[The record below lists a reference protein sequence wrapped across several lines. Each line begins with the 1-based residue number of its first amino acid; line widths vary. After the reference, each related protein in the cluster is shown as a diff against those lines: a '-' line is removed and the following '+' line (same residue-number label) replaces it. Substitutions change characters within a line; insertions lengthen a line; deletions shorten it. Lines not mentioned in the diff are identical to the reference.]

1 MLGGR
6 SMKPGN
12 LTRSMSLAF
21 LVSIVLLLRASPL
34 HPEANDQTSL
44 PSALI
49 RARSAFERFVQKPS
63 LLTGSE
69 FYISISSAKETDSV
83 KTGILD
89 HIFGRRRTEVSI
101 GPYRTIAIEML
112 QGNIYAAKAAIRLLE
127 FVDNGW
133 QRPRSETIRV
143 AGWIGE
149 SLGDLVRVNPVL
161 FLRAC
166 YEEREN
172 PYLKAKGFPI
182 GFIPDIVK
190 KKTTRVAYELEMRR
204 KALWSVEDLELR
216 PARDECIEA
225 IDREIIITGSN
236 SPGFGE
242 LERKPPED
250 PRAEIISVFAEM
262 QSRPNPENMKRVLSL
277 FSDVSREYFVDFLDA
292 MFPEAGRR
300 DAEIPL
306 EIICR
311 EARCCNGYA
320 IEVLFRALVHWLG
333 LQSDLI
339 LEDISNLIL
348 IRPGLFI
355 EKLAKYRQLLCDVDS
370 TSKLDQHYFEWTCTH
385 ISTRDYWDVCE
396 DVILR
401 RRIDALAALDMPEYK
416 KLIGRCIRVI
426 EKKLNNTESV
436 WTAMHY
442 ISQKEGGGR

>member
-1 MLGGR
+1 MKLGILRLSIGL
-6 SMKPGN
+6 SF
-12 LTRSMSLAF
+12 LT
-21 LVSIVLLLRASPL
+21 SIVLLLHASQRQ
-34 HPEANDQTSL
+34 PEARDQTSL

-49 RARSAFERFVQKPS
+49 RARGALERFVQKPS

-69 FYISISSAKETDSV
+69 FYISISSGKETDSV

-89 HIFGRRRTEVSI
+89 HLFVRRRLSVSI

-112 QGNIYAAKAAIRLLE
+112 QENIYAAKAAIRLLE
-127 FVDNGW
+127 FVDSGW
-133 QRPRSETIRV
+133 QRPRSETSRV

-149 SLGDLVRVNPVL
+149 SLGDLVRVDPTL

-172 PYLKAKGFPI
+172 PFLKAKGFPV
-182 GFIPDIVK
+182 GFIPDIMK
-190 KKTTRVAYELEMRR
+190 KKKTRVAYELEMRR
-204 KALWSVEDLELR
+204 KALCSVEDLELR
-216 PARDECIEA
+216 LARDTCIET
-225 IDREIIITGSN
+225 IDRELLITGSS

-250 PRAEIISVFAEM
+250 PRAKIRSVFAEM
-262 QSRPNPENMKRVLSL
+262 RIRPNPENMKRVLSL
-277 FSDVSREYFVDFLDA
+277 FSYVPREYFVDLLDA

-311 EARCCNGYA
+311 EARCCNEDA

-355 EKLAKYRQLLCDVDS
+355 EKLAKYAQLLDDVDS
-370 TSKLDQHYFEWTCTH
+370 TSKLDQHYFEWICDY
-385 ISTRDYWDVCE
+385 ISIHDYWGAYE

-401 RRIDALAALDMPEYK
+401 RRIDALAALDMPEHQG
-416 KLIGRCIRVI
+416 LIDRCIGVI
-426 EKKLNNTESV
+426 EKRLKKILQEEN
-436 WTAMHY
+436 
-442 ISQKEGGGR
+442 GGQ

>member
-1 MLGGR
+1 
-6 SMKPGN
+6 MKPCI
-12 LTRSMSLAF
+12 LMRSIGLAF
-21 LVSIVLLLRASPL
+21 LVSVVLLLHASQRQL
-34 HPEANDQTSL
+34 EANDQTSL
-44 PSALI
+44 PSAMI
-49 RARSAFERFVQKPS
+49 RAKGALERFVQKPS
-63 LLTGSE
+63 SLTGSK
-69 FYISISSAKETDSV
+69 FYISISRGKETDSV

-89 HIFGRRRTEVSI
+89 HIFVRGGQSISI

-112 QGNIYAAKAAIRLLE
+112 QGNIYAAKAAIILLD

-172 PYLKAKGFPI
+172 PYLKEKGYPI
-182 GFIPDIVK
+182 GFIPDFMK
-190 KKTTRVAYELEMRR
+190 RKTTRVAYELEMRK

-225 IDREIIITGSN
+225 IDREIIVTGSN
-236 SPGFGE
+236 IPGFGE
-242 LERKPPED
+242 LERRPSED
-250 PRAEIISVFAEM
+250 PRTEIISVFTEM

-277 FSDVSREYFVDFLDA
+277 FSEVPREYFVDLLDA

-300 DAEIPL
+300 DADIPL

-311 EARCCNGYA
+311 EARCCNEYA

-333 LQSDLI
+333 LQSDFI

-355 EKLAKYRQLLCDVDS
+355 EKLAKYRQLLDDVDS
-370 TSKLDQHYFEWTCTH
+370 ISKLDQHYFEWICDY
-385 ISTRDYWDVCE
+385 ISIRDYWDVCM

-401 RRIDALAALDMPEYK
+401 RRIDTLAALNMPQHRE
-416 KLIGRCIRVI
+416 LIGRCIRVI
-426 EKKLNNTESV
+426 ENRLGKIKSV
-436 WTAMHY
+436 RSTVNS
-442 ISQKEGGGR
+442 ISQDENKGR

>member
-1 MLGGR
+1 MR
-6 SMKPGN
+6 SIG
-12 LTRSMSLAF
+12 LAF
-21 LVSIVLLLRASPL
+21 LVSVVLLLHASQRQ
-34 HPEANDQTSL
+34 PEANDQTSL

-49 RARSAFERFVQKPS
+49 RARGALERFVQKPS
-63 LLTGSE
+63 SLTGSE
-69 FYISISSAKETDSV
+69 LYLSISSGKETDSV

-89 HIFGRRRTEVSI
+89 QIFVRRRLSVSI

-112 QGNIYAAKAAIRLLE
+112 QGNIYAAKTAIRLLE
-127 FVDNGW
+127 FVENGW
-133 QRPRSETIRV
+133 QRPCSETIRV

-166 YEEREN
+166 NEEREN
-172 PYLKAKGFPI
+172 PYLKEKGFPI
-182 GFIPDIVK
+182 GFIPDFMK
-190 KKTTRVAYELEMRR
+190 RKTTRVAYELEMRR

-216 PARDECIEA
+216 PVRDECIEA
-225 IDREIIITGSN
+225 IDREIIIAGSN
-236 SPGFGE
+236 SPCYGE
-242 LERKPPED
+242 LERKPLED

-277 FSDVSREYFVDFLDA
+277 FYEVPQEYFVNLLDA

-311 EARCCNGYA
+311 EARCCNEYA

-339 LEDISNLIL
+339 LEDISNLVL

-355 EKLAKYRQLLCDVDS
+355 EKLAKYSQLLDDVDS
-370 TSKLDQHYFEWTCTH
+370 TSKLDQHYFEWICDH
-385 ISTRDYWDVCE
+385 ISIRDYWDVCE
-396 DVILR
+396 GVILR
-401 RRIDALAALDMPEYK
+401 RRIDALAALNMPQHRE
-416 KLIGRCIRVI
+416 LIGRCIRVI
-426 EKKLNNTESV
+426 EDRLNNIQSV
-436 WTAMHY
+436 RPAMHD
-442 ISQKEGGGR
+442 ISREESGTR

>member
-1 MLGGR
+1 MG
-6 SMKPGN
+6 
-12 LTRSMSLAF
+12 LAF
-21 LVSIVLLLRASPL
+21 LVSIVLLCCAFLRQ
-34 HPEANDQTSL
+34 PETNDQTSL

-49 RARSAFERFVQKPS
+49 RARGALERFVQKPS
-63 LLTGSE
+63 SQTGSE
-69 FYISISSAKETDSV
+69 FYASISGGKGTESF

-112 QGNIYAAKAAIRLLE
+112 QGNIYSAKAAIRLLE
-127 FVDNGW
+127 FVDSRW

-149 SLGDLVRVNPVL
+149 SLGDLARVNPAL

-172 PYLKAKGFPI
+172 PYVKHRGFPI
-182 GFIPDIVK
+182 GFIPDIMK
-190 KKTTRVAYELEMRR
+190 EKTTRVVYELEMRK
-204 KALWSVEDLELR
+204 KALWSVEDLELWPVR
-216 PARDECIEA
+216 AECIEA
-225 IDREIIITGSN
+225 IDREIIIAGSD

-242 LERKPPED
+242 IKRKPPED

-277 FSDVSREYFVDFLDA
+277 FSEVPRKDLAYLLDT
-292 MFPEAGRR
+292 MFPETVRR

-306 EIICR
+306 VIISR
-311 EARCCNGYA
+311 EARCCNEYA
-320 IEVLFRALVHWLG
+320 IEVLFRALVHFLG

-339 LEDISNLIL
+339 LEEISNLIL
-348 IRPGLFI
+348 IKPALFI
-355 EKLAKYRQLLCDVDS
+355 EKLAKYRQLLDDVDS
-370 TSKLDQHYFEWTCTH
+370 TSKLDQHYFEWACTH

-401 RRIDALAALDMPEYK
+401 RRIDALVALNIPEYNE
-416 KLIGRCIRVI
+416 LIGRCIRVI
-426 EKKLNNTESV
+426 EKRLNNTESV
-436 WTAMHY
+436 WTAMHN
-442 ISQKEGGGR
+442 IS